1 MFLWHTDF
9 FVTIQPLYVIMDTS
23 YFGGMKMALDGVFL
37 HCVKNELDFLI
48 GGRIDKIAQPS
59 REEIVISFRTHGGN
73 EKLMISAS
81 AGSARVHITKESIEN
96 PKVPPMFCMLLR
108 KHLGNGKLLDIRQ
121 DGLERILYF
130 DFEAMNEL
138 GDMVKVTLAVEIM
151 GRCSNLVI
159 INRDGKIIDS
169 IKRVDE
175 EMSRERMVLPGMTYT
190 LPPRSTRLDF
200 RSCSKE
206 DIRFSLAA
214 LPDGDLAKSLVKI
227 FEGLSPIIAREW
239 VFYAAKGESPSKSEL
254 TDDMLDRL
262 YFYIRKTATELSE
275 GKNAYTVI
283 KDKDGLL
290 KDFAFMSISQYGTL
304 MVTKTFETAC
314 EVLDYFY
321 TERDNTAR
329 MKQRSQDLYKLLLN
343 TTDRIARR
351 IEAQKEELKT
361 SEKRDEIKLKGD
373 LISANLYRIE
383 KGMNSIEVENFYD
396 ENCPTVKI
404 DLDMRLTPSQNMQK
418 YYAEYRKADTAE
430 KILTEQIK
438 QGEEELSY
446 IDSVFD
452 ALTRTSSE
460 DEVNELRLELAGQG
474 YLKAVKLK
482 GKPPKSRP
490 PLEFTSPDGFTVLI
504 GRNNVQND
512 KLTTKVAEKTDIWLH
527 TKNITGSHVIIRTNG
542 TVPPD
547 ETILYAARLAAYHSK
562 AKNSSQVP
570 VDYVQAKFVRKPAGS
585 KPGKVIFTNNR
596 TVYVTPLDPYSK
608 D

>member
-1 MFLWHTDF
+1 
-9 FVTIQPLYVIMDTS
+9 
-23 YFGGMKMALDGVFL
+23 MALDGVFL

-159 INRDGKIIDS
+159 INQDGKIIDS

-262 YFYIRKTATELSE
+262 YFYIRKTASELSE
-275 GKNAYTVI
+275 GKNVYTVI

-290 KDFAFMSISQYGTL
+290 KDFAFMSISQYGAL

-512 KLTTKVAEKTDIWLH
+512 KLTTKIAEKTDIWLH

-596 TVYVTPLDPYSK
+596 TVYVTPLDPYSR

>member
-1 MFLWHTDF
+1 
-9 FVTIQPLYVIMDTS
+9 
-23 YFGGMKMALDGVFL
+23 MALDGVFL

-159 INRDGKIIDS
+159 INCDGKIIDS

-200 RSCSKE
+200 RGCSKE

-262 YFYIRKTATELSE
+262 YFYIRKTASELSE
-275 GKNAYTVI
+275 GKNVYTVI

-290 KDFAFMSISQYGTL
+290 KDFAFMSISQYGAL

-512 KLTTKVAEKTDIWLH
+512 KLTTKIAEKTDIWLH

-596 TVYVTPLDPYSK
+596 TVYVTPLDPYSR